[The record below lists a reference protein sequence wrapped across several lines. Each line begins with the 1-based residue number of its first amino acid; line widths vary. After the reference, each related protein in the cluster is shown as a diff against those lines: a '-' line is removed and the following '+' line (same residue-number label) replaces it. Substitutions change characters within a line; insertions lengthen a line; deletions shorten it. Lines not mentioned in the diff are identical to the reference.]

1 MRAASP
7 DRPHEMSVDS
17 TPDQT
22 TGDGSNTE
30 ALPTRKRATLVDHS
44 IRYGFLGLLLGL
56 IVFFSIFASGFAGP
70 RSAVFIFQSVAIT
83 GILALGVTCTLVV
96 GGFDLSIGSVAT
108 SSMMLAAYMM
118 VIFEQSA
125 FVTIVAC
132 LAMGAFIGLIN
143 GLLIVK
149 TRVPDLLATLGMM
162 FLLVGLQRIPTE
174 GRSIATGMTLPDG
187 STAEGTFSPFFLAM
201 GRHRIDLVLEDL
213 IPVSVIF
220 LIVIGIL
227 VWIFLEMTRHGRLMY
242 AIGSN
247 ERAASLTGTNVNN
260 YKIMAYMISGT
271 LASVGGMLLA
281 ARLGR
286 GDIAS
291 GTNLLLDAVAAALI
305 GFAVLGAAKPNA
317 FGTAMGAL
325 FVGILLQGLTMMNA
339 PYYTQDFIKG
349 FVLVIALVFTFSLSA
364 RKAGSH

>member
-1 MRAASP
+1 MTWIDVA
-7 DRPHEMSVDS
+7 
-17 TPDQT
+17 
-22 TGDGSNTE
+22 
-30 ALPTRKRATLVDHS
+30 
-44 IRYGFLGLLLGL
+44 IRYGFLALLLGL
-56 IVFFSIFASGFAGP
+56 VLFFSVFAEGFAGP
-70 RSAVFIFQSVAIT
+70 RSAVFVFQSVAIT

-108 SSMMLAAYMM
+108 SAMMLSAYVM
-118 VIFEQSA
+118 VVLEQSA
-125 FVTIVAC
+125 GVAIVAC
-132 LAMGAFIGLIN
+132 LLMGAAIGLVN
-143 GLLIVK
+143 GLLIVRF
-149 TRVPDLLATLGMM
+149 RVPDLLATLGMM

-174 GRSIATGMTLPDG
+174 GRSISTGMTMPDG
-187 STAEGTFSPFFLAM
+187 STADGVFSEVFLAL
-201 GRHRIDLVLEDL
+201 GRHRFDLVLEDL
-213 IPVSVIF
+213 VPVSVVF
-220 LIVIGIL
+220 LIAIGIL
-227 VWIFLEMTRHGRLMY
+227 VWVFLEFTRHGRLMY

-247 ERAASLTGTNVNN
+247 ERAAALTGTNVNR
-260 YKIMAYMISGT
+260 YKVLAYVISGV
-271 LASVGGMLLA
+271 LASVGGLLLA

-349 FVLVIALVFTFSLSA
+349 AVLVVALVFTFALSA
-364 RKAGSH
+364 RRSRGQS